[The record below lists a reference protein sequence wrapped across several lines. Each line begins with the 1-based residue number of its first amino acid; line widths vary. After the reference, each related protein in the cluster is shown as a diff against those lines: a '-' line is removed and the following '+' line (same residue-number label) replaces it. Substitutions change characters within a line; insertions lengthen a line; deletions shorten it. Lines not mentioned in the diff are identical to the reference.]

1 MDLQIIN
8 YAKEEY
14 VETNSGNKICKV
26 HSTKDSTICGTQN
39 IVLNGKNIVQK
50 DVVIRGDLAAIR
62 SGRFCIIRKGT
73 IIRPSSK
80 KFSKGVTLFPV
91 HIGDHVM
98 IEEDCVISAAQIC
111 SFVHIGAGSVI
122 GGSAVL
128 KECCRVLPGSVV
140 AADSVFPPYS
150 TIAGN
155 PGGAKNLKLSTSSHT
170 QGWSSFAYD
179 GYLLQLESSA
189 KNRNVQKT

>member
-1 MDLQIIN
+1 MDLPIVN
-8 YAKEEY
+8 YSKEEY

-50 DVVIRGDLAAIR
+50 DVIIRGDLAAIR
-62 SGRFCIIRKGT
+62 SGRFCIIRQGT
-73 IIRPSSK
+73 LIRPSSK

-91 HIGDHVM
+91 HIGDNM
-98 IEEDCVISAAQIC
+98 LIRAYRRWISDQFWWSCAC
-111 SFVHIGAGSVI
+111 
-122 GGSAVL
+122 L

-155 PGGAKNLKLSTSSHT
+155 PARVIGQEPECTEDLMTEATKQYYDNFQPSNMPKA
-170 QGWSSFAYD
+170 SFA
-179 GYLLQLESSA
+179 
-189 KNRNVQKT
+189 

>member
-1 MDLQIIN
+1 MDLPIVS
-8 YAKEEY
+8 YLKDEY

-98 IEEDCVISAAQIC
+98 IEE
-111 SFVHIGAGSVI
+111 
-122 GGSAVL
+122 
-128 KECCRVLPGSVV
+128 ECCRVLPGSVV

-155 PGGAKNLKLSTSSHT
+155 PACVIGQEPECTEDLMT
-170 QGWSSFAYD
+170 
-179 GYLLQLESSA
+179 E
-189 KNRNVQKT
+189 

>member
-1 MDLQIIN
+1 MDLPIVN
-8 YAKEEY
+8 YLKEEY
-14 VETNSGNKICKV
+14 VETNSGNKIC
-26 HSTKDSTICGTQN
+26 KDSTICGTQN
-39 IVLNGKNIVQK
+39 IVLNGKNIVQR
-50 DVVIRGDLAAIR
+50 DVIIRGDLAAIR

-73 IIRPSSK
+73 LIRPSSK

-155 PGGAKNLKLSTSSHT
+155 PARVIGQEPECTEDLMTEATKQYYDNFQPSNMPKA
-170 QGWSSFAYD
+170 SFA
-179 GYLLQLESSA
+179 
-189 KNRNVQKT
+189 

>member
-1 MDLQIIN
+1 MSDFAISISLVFLGN
-8 YAKEEY
+8 
-14 VETNSGNKICKV
+14 TNSGNKICKV

-50 DVVIRGDLAAIR
+50 DVVVRGDLAAIR
-62 SGRFCIIRKGT
+62 SGRFCIIREGT

-98 IEEDCVISAAQIC
+98 IEENCVISAAQIC

-150 TIAGN
+150 TISGN
-155 PGGAKNLKLSTSSHT
+155 PARIIGQEPECTEDLMTEATKQYYDNFQPSNVPKA
-170 QGWSSFAYD
+170 SF
-179 GYLLQLESSA
+179 S
-189 KNRNVQKT
+189 

>member
-1 MDLQIIN
+1 
-8 YAKEEY
+8 
-14 VETNSGNKICKV
+14 
-26 HSTKDSTICGTQN
+26 
-39 IVLNGKNIVQK
+39 NIVQK

-155 PGGAKNLKLSTSSHT
+155 PGSARNLKLPSSSHT
-170 QGWSSFAYD
+170 QLASHMTVIYCSSNHRPRTGMYRRLDD
-179 GYLLQLESSA
+179 GGDQTVLRQFSTLKCPKGFIRLMFTCTLIAHQL
-189 KNRNVQKT
+189 